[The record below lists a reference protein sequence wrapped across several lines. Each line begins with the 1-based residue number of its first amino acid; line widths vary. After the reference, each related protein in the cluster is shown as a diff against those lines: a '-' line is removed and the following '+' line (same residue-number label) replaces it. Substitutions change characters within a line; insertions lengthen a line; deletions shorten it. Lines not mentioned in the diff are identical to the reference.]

1 MLAGTDFLRF
11 VRRVTIRK
19 SGREVGTTVV
29 PPMPRCRSSLWRDDP
44 PHERA
49 VRHRNRRIAA
59 MRLNSSRQP
68 EHSNIDVLTALGM
81 LLIAFVLAYSA
92 VAAAVA
98 PYLR

>member
-1 MLAGTDFLRF
+1 
-11 VRRVTIRK
+11 
-19 SGREVGTTVV
+19 
-29 PPMPRCRSSLWRDDP
+29 
-44 PHERA
+44 
-49 VRHRNRRIAA
+49 